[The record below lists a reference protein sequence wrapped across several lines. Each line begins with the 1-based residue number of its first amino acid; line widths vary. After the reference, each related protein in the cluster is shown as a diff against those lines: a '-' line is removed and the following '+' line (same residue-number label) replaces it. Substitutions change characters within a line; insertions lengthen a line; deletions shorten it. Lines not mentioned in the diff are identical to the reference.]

1 MLKVPSTRLTKILH
15 LVSNMLQ
22 FRYIF
27 ILFFIK
33 TRSTTLNRM
42 AQDTAARASS
52 DAFAT
57 HRTRRKLT
65 RVRRTALFSPTS
77 RFSALFFFFL
87 IFTTIFLSLGEFK
100 VFVVNARFN
109 KDEDDAIRGKR
120 SSFTLPLSVD
130 VLLLGLDDAPGNDE
144 YLRVDKSGLLL
155 HLNDAFGS
163 FSVFNLKDK
172 IDTDDDDARKSKVNF
187 NVRYAVKHG
196 SVSLYENA
204 LSKFRRKYEDVV
216 VSRSSDF
223 TPRAPRFI
231 VDAKEL
237 EPVVEKVIRENNDV
251 DVDSDGKFTVVIAM
265 PSATSI
271 MNNPENA
278 SNVDTAESSY
288 TYGYDLKSIHR
299 YKELRGG
306 KKRHGEYATSSAWVG
321 RGNYAVVDLRAEGPS
336 LKEAQKMRTWFFPT
350 RNSIV
355 EPFKE
360 FFNTEKGI
368 SDSIRKSFDVHVC
381 GELGKTIFDGVRS
394 LHAPDIAFETTNY
407 AKRVLVPIIALR
419 DHAAFDPLDPELK
432 FEHAG
437 VKNKDV
443 VDETA
448 DNASVDLEAVERE
461 VRKFLLPRQELVL
474 VSGTHELHLHHHI
487 ASAIARAKRHNV
499 ELNSDERFVKF
510 SKRHVLEEL
519 RVSSDALGHGL
530 SEHVETAS
538 SLLYSRYGPKAAE
551 HAAHAVL
558 LDMHLS
564 EDVNVGHL
572 HSKRGDVAST
582 FLGSNRTNT
591 VKLFGT
597 RVVPVYILS
606 LASYGKGVAMDDDD
620 GLDVESDEDN
630 EDEDDIRNDVASD
643 ENLVVVLQDASEISS
658 QDAGMSD
665 GMPSPSHKG
674 RRKKANPNLTRDII
688 AGLAKTLGALPF
700 EARKHKGRYFE
711 PLPWAVGCHPFGGD
725 LSNTGSVS
733 DVIANAGRRN
743 HIVSRLNSALHIV
756 EAATEAYGA
765 FANEYVN
772 ENDDYENH
780 RDTLPHSL
788 PQRISAEMRENLQ
801 DLDNAF
807 TELAASLSSF
817 EEDEDAVHFQ
827 SDYVLSKAMEFA
839 ERSRLTI
846 ENARI
851 KLARCRLR
859 RQKMIVSNS
868 ILILPVFL
876 ENVFSGEY
884 FFFVLAVLA
893 IGIFA
898 ISTGKRKYQQQNV
911 DSTIRK
917 AGPATNRARV
927 TSF

>member
-1 MLKVPSTRLTKILH
+1 M
-15 LVSNMLQ
+15 
-22 FRYIF
+22 
-27 ILFFIK
+27 
-33 TRSTTLNRM
+33 
-42 AQDTAARASS
+42 
-52 DAFAT
+52 
-57 HRTRRKLT
+57 
-65 RVRRTALFSPTS
+65 
-77 RFSALFFFFL
+77 
-87 IFTTIFLSLGEFK
+87 
-100 VFVVNARFN
+100 
-109 KDEDDAIRGKR
+109 
-120 SSFTLPLSVD
+120 
-130 VLLLGLDDAPGNDE
+130 
-144 YLRVDKSGLLL
+144 
-155 HLNDAFGS
+155 
-163 FSVFNLKDK
+163 
-172 IDTDDDDARKSKVNF
+172 
-187 NVRYAVKHG
+187 
-196 SVSLYENA
+196 
-204 LSKFRRKYEDVV
+204 
-216 VSRSSDF
+216 
-223 TPRAPRFI
+223 
-231 VDAKEL
+231 
-237 EPVVEKVIRENNDV
+237 KVIRENNDV

-271 MNNPENA
+271 LNNPENA

-306 KKRHGEYATSSAWVG
+306 EEKAWGVRDVECMGWAWELCRGRFKSRRPIVEGSSEDED
-321 RGNYAVVDLRAEGPS
+321 VV
-336 LKEAQKMRTWFFPT
+336 FPT

-394 LHAPDIAFETTNY
+394 LHALDIAFETTNY

-443 VDETA
+443 VNETA

-582 FLGSNRTNT
+582 VLGSNRTNT

-630 EDEDDIRNDVASD
+630 EDEDDIRNDVA
-643 ENLVVVLQDASEISS
+643 
-658 QDAGMSD
+658 
-665 GMPSPSHKG
+665 
-674 RRKKANPNLTRDII
+674 
-688 AGLAKTLGALPF
+688 
-700 EARKHKGRYFE
+700 
-711 PLPWAVGCHPFGGD
+711 
-725 LSNTGSVS
+725 
-733 DVIANAGRRN
+733 
-743 HIVSRLNSALHIV
+743 
-756 EAATEAYGA
+756 
-765 FANEYVN
+765 
-772 ENDDYENH
+772 
-780 RDTLPHSL
+780 
-788 PQRISAEMRENLQ
+788 
-801 DLDNAF
+801 
-807 TELAASLSSF
+807 
-817 EEDEDAVHFQ
+817 
-827 SDYVLSKAMEFA
+827 
-839 ERSRLTI
+839 
-846 ENARI
+846 
-851 KLARCRLR
+851 
-859 RQKMIVSNS
+859 
-868 ILILPVFL
+868 
-876 ENVFSGEY
+876 
-884 FFFVLAVLA
+884 
-893 IGIFA
+893 
-898 ISTGKRKYQQQNV
+898 
-911 DSTIRK
+911 
-917 AGPATNRARV
+917 
-927 TSF
+927 